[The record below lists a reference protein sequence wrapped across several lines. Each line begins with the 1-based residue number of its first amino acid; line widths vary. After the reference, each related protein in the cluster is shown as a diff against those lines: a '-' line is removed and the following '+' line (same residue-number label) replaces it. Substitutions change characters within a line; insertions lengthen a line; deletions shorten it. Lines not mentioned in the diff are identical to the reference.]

1 MVSPRLR
8 WRPPLTATLALAC
21 ACAQIESSSVVEIM
35 PRPDA
40 RPLVLGPPGGEITAR
55 GLAVTWAQDTDRLA
69 LHIDESRA
77 CASVRHVPVVRVE
90 RIHRKT
96 AGGAMWWEYGLG
108 AAALAG
114 GLVGLIRPEA
124 FSQATIEDDGVVVK
138 DTATG
143 YRIGGIFTGLGALL
157 LTAAVVDTVRT
168 RDEVLYTDAYRRER
182 GGAVA
187 CREPVVPLAAH
198 TVELLVG
205 EWTSAEDTADDGR
218 VRFLLP
224 EVDQLPAEAREAIA
238 AYEAWEAAKAEA
250 DAIVEAAEEARAEAE
265 AAEASSKKRRRGR
278 GAKAEPEAEPEPEP
292 IVVPEVGPPPEP
304 FVVRGVLRVDD
315 TRALAVSFVVPYE
328 REAATGHEGAV
339 EIEPGPPVKAPP
351 RPTVR
356 TEGDGASQAADGGE
370 TEAEAETMAD
380 GGEAAGAGGV
390 EGDAAEVPNAD
401 TERASVEKDAVE
413 APKPSAD
420 TEAEPGPDRG

>member
-1 MVSPRLR
+1 MASS
-8 WRPPLTATLALAC
+8 RPSSRVALLAALALGC
-21 ACAQIESSSVVEIM
+21 GCAQIESSSVVEIM

-55 GLAVTWAQDTDRLA
+55 GVAVQWVQDGDRLA
-69 LHIDESRA
+69 LHLDESRA

-124 FSQATIEDDGVVVK
+124 FSQATIQSDGVTVQ

-143 YRIGGIFTGLGALL
+143 YRIGGIFTGIGTLL

-182 GGAVA
+182 GGAVE
-187 CREPVVPLAAH
+187 CREPSVALRD
-198 TVELLVG
+198 TEVELLVG
-205 EWTSAEDTADDGR
+205 EWSSAEPTDGEGK

-224 EVDQLPAEAREAIA
+224 EVDALPQEARDAIA
-238 AYEAWEAAKAEA
+238 AYEAWVAAKADA
-250 DAIVEAAEEARAEAE
+250 DEKARAAVEAKAKAEAE
-265 AAEASSKKRRRGR
+265 AAEAAKSRRRR
-278 GAKAEPEAEPEPEP
+278 KKTEAAKGAAEAGGPEE

-304 FVVRGVLRVDD
+304 YVVKGVLRVDRA
-315 TRALAVSFVVPYE
+315 RALAVSFVVPYGS
-328 REAATGHEGAV
+328 EAAVGHEGAV
-339 EIEPGPPVKAPP
+339 AIEPGPPVKGPP
-351 RPTVR
+351 KPTVKVD
-356 TEGDGASQAADGGE
+356 EGAEASAGASAEGSTSVAEPAEEDVDD
-370 TEAEAETMAD
+370 AEAVGPAS
-380 GGEAAGAGGV
+380 GE
-390 EGDAAEVPNAD
+390 E
-401 TERASVEKDAVE
+401 
-413 APKPSAD
+413 
-420 TEAEPGPDRG
+420 